1 MNQKPIK
8 LDNMIFGKLK
18 EPFTSNLDPEVAE
31 AYEIICD
38 KLENLGATIDDV
50 IIPEA
55 NEKATLFPI
64 IVGSF

>member
-1 MNQKPIK
+1 MNQNLK

-38 KLENLGATIDDV
+38 KLENLGATIENYNS
-50 IIPEA
+50 EA
-55 NEKATLFPI
+55 NEKQLCFRNCWI
-64 IVGSF
+64 RDY